1 MDELLDCKLIWEKAQ
16 PEIKE
21 GMTEMS
27 YSLWISGLEPV
38 CILSD
43 MLILQS
49 MNEVTLDTLKSL
61 YSDQIA
67 DALSHAS
74 GVNLRP
80 MFICGDERPK
90 YEKLMAEKKR
100 RSESLLD
107 PRFTFDTFVIGGS
120 NNIAYAAAKAVAAQP
135 AKAFNPLYIYGDV
148 GLGKTHL
155 MHAIGN
161 KIKED
166 NPSARITYV
175 TSETFTNE
183 LIQSIQDNTNA
194 QFRNKY
200 RNVDVLMIDDV
211 QFIAGKNTT
220 QEEFFNTFNTLHTSG
235 RQIVISS
242 DKPPKEIPALEE
254 RLIHD
259 GKSDEA
265 ATVRAVADMADV
277 FFLRQ
282 KETKGL
288 GHAVWRAKSFV
299 GNEPFA
305 VLLGDDIML
314 SEKPVL
320 KQLVEAAEAN
330 SCSAVAVRE
339 VPDELITKY
348 SSVKLIEQLSE
359 RVYKIGDMNEKPTLE
374 EKFSNFAIL
383 GRYVLTPAIF
393 DILEHTAPGRNN
405 EIQLTDGMKEL
416 CLHEP
421 MCAVDFEGRR
431 YDTGNLKGYLEA
443 IIDFALK
450 NDEAGEWLRQFIID
464 KAELLK

>member
-1 MDELLDCKLIWEKAQ
+1 MKVRKAIIPAAGLGTRLLPNTKSI
-16 PEIKE
+16 PKE
-21 GMTEMS
+21 M
-27 YSLWISGLEPV
+27 LPLVDKPV
-38 CILSD
+38 IQY
-43 MLILQS
+43 IV
-49 MNEVTLDTLKSL
+49 E
-61 YSDQIA
+61 
-67 DALSHAS
+67 
-74 GVNLRP
+74 
-80 MFICGDERPK
+80 E
-90 YEKLMAEKKR
+90 
-100 RSESLLD
+100 
-107 PRFTFDTFVIGGS
+107 
-120 NNIAYAAAKAVAAQP
+120 AVAAGVEEI
-135 AKAFNPLYIYGDV
+135 LI
-148 GLGKTHL
+148 
-155 MHAIGN
+155 
-161 KIKED
+161 
-166 NPSARITYV
+166 IT
-175 TSETFTNE
+175 N
-183 LIQSIQDNTNA
+183 
-194 QFRNKY
+194 R
-200 RNVDVLMIDDV
+200 
-211 QFIAGKNTT
+211 GKNPI
-220 QEEFFNTFNTLHTSG
+220 EDYF
-235 RQIVISS
+235 
-242 DKPPKEIPALEE
+242 DYAPDLEE
-254 RLIHD
+254 RLIQD

-288 GHAVWRAKSFV
+288 GHAVWRAKTFV
-299 GNEPFA
+299 GDEPFA
-305 VLLGDDIML
+305 ILLGDDIML

-330 SCSAVAVRE
+330 DCSAVAVRE

-450 NDEAGEWLRQFIID
+450 NAEAGEWLRQFIID
-464 KAELLK
+464 KAENKVYVNEVNTIPGSLAFYLFEPVGISYRELIDRMVDAAKQAISSPLLETSINGARGVLINVTGSMDIGLEEVEQAATLVQQAVHPDALTIFGAAFDETLDDEIRVTVIATGFDEAQQAANAAAVQNTQTANGAPQPLNEVQGEQGQDEMDKSFDEILRIFNKDKF